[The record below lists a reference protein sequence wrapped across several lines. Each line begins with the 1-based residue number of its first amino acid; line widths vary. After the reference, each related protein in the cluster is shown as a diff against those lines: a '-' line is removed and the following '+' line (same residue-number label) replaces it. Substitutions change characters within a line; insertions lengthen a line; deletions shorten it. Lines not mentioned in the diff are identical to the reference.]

1 MDYSQVNMSDDIEA
15 RAQERRRQQEKECE
29 KKCHLCICY
38 ALLCFACFMLVQAI
52 VAGIVFMYYRDENED
67 FYKNKPRLNVTEG

>member
-1 MDYSQVNMSDDIEA
+1 MVYTSVTMSDYIEA
-15 RAQERRRQQEKECE
+15 RVQERRKQEEKECE

-38 ALLCFACFMLVQAI
+38 SLLCFACFLLVQAI
-52 VAGIVFMYYRDENED
+52 VAGITFMYYRDENRD

>member
-1 MDYSQVNMSDDIEA
+1 MSDDIEA
-15 RAQERRRQQEKECE
+15 RAQERRKQEEKECE

-38 ALLCFACFMLVQAI
+38 ALLCFACFILVQAI
-52 VAGIVFMYYRDENED
+52 VACVVFMYYRDENRD